1 MLAHSVMRITGKFT
15 RGKNLEPLNLDGH
28 PSVMGI
34 GESGPN
40 TGLMRGEWDWRVQ
53 DHYEAA
59 GVTFG
64 FTP

>member
-1 MLAHSVMRITGKFT
+1 
-15 RGKNLEPLNLDGH
+15 LEPLNLDGH

>member
-1 MLAHSVMRITGKFT
+1 MAARVRFPLVEPLLKDWD
-15 RGKNLEPLNLDGH
+15 PLNLDGH
-28 PSVMGI
+28 PSVMGL

-40 TGLMRGEWDWRVQ
+40 TGLMRGEWDWRVR
-53 DHYEAA
+53 DHCEAA